1 MDPNHDVEK
10 NEYLFDGLKK
20 DAVIETVRPVPEA
33 TTVNESDYARDPHRH
48 PHLNWNPGF
57 IRRFPWVGLGALA
70 GVFACMAAAIIVLW
84 VSNGKSQT
92 SKAGNRWPKQ
102 IAPSVILSGLSSIS
116 SLCFSLAIANGVAI
130 AWWRQTLKGAT
141 IKELHKS
148 WSFATSMKEVF
159 LAGRKFNTIALAAL
173 TAKLAIIDGVL
184 MQSATKTEYD
194 NDPARYNVSK
204 AIMAATYDAIPVT
217 GWVSPG
223 NNGPGFMTD
232 ALRENVNSWRTDILN
247 PEVVSGAIYGC
258 DGVCFA
264 NITGAG
270 FEFDC
275 DEPVTTAID
284 WSQDLVNN
292 TAVSVSPGNFEMP

>member
-1 MDPNHDVEK
+1 MDLNRDIEK
-10 NEYLFDGLKK
+10 HEYVFDGLKK
-20 DAVIETVRPVPEA
+20 DAVIETVHPVPEA

-57 IRRFPWVGLGALA
+57 VRRFPWVGFGALA
-70 GVFACMAAAIIVLW
+70 GVVACMAIAIIVLW
-84 VSNGKSQT
+84 ASNGKSQT

-141 IKELHKS
+141 IKQLHKS
-148 WSFATSMKEVF
+148 WSFATSMKSVF

-184 MQSATKTEYD
+184 MQSATKTGYD
-194 NDPARYNVSK
+194 NDPVRRNVSNE
-204 AIMAATYDAIPVT
+204 IEVSMHQVLPVT

-223 NNGPGFMTD
+223 DNGPGFMTD
-232 ALRENVNSWRTDILN
+232 ALRDNVNSWQTNILT
-247 PEVVSGAIYGC
+247 PELYYAVAQGC
-258 DGVCFA
+258 EGICFA
-264 NITGAG
+264 NVTGAG
-270 FEFDC
+270 FEFEC
-275 DEPVTTAID
+275 AEPTITAID
-284 WSQDLVNN
+284 WSRDLVNA
-292 TAVSVSPGNFEMP
+292 TAVSYFT